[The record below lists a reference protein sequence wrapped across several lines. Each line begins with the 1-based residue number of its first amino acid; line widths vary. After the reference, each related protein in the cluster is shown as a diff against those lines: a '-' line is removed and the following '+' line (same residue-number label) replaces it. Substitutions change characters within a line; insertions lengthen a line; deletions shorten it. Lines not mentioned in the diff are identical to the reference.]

1 MKDWMTIKP
10 SEKNYVYLFKM
21 SEDITTISKAT
32 YQASHVIAIIGHI
45 GISIIV
51 ILAGF
56 GVLNKTWLL
65 ASGFLLLLVSI
76 LAIIPIFQKD
86 DKILIE

>member
-1 MKDWMTIKP
+1 
-10 SEKNYVYLFKM
+10 M

-32 YQASHVIAIIGHI
+32 YQASHVTAIIGHL
-45 GISIIV
+45 GIAIIV
-51 ILAGF
+51 ILGGF

-65 ASGFLLLLVSI
+65 TSGFLLFAVSV
-76 LAIIPIFQKD
+76 LAFIPIFQKD